1 MKLRKLGKQKKTI
14 AEEEEDEEE
23 NVSEFKAKKQMNE
36 LLKLVWIV
44 FKETVI
50 IILIFPF
57 LDKLRHK
64 NLLTKFT
71 DLVSEFDIGCSPC
84 YCNCNNTQGNIT
96 QLHQEPK
103 MSGNLA

>member
-14 AEEEEDEEE
+14 AEEEEDEED
-23 NVSEFKAKKQMNE
+23 VSTIKAKKEMNE
-36 LLKLVWIV
+36 LFKLVWIV
-44 FKETVI
+44 VKITVI

-71 DLVSEFDIGCSPC
+71 DLVSEYDIGCSPC